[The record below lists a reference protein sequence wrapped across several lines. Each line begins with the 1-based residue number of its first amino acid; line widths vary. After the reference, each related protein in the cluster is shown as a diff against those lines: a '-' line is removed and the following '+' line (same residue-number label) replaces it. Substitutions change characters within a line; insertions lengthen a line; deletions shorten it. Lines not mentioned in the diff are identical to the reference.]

1 MNVNFEYYKVF
12 YHVCA
17 HGSLT
22 AAAQELCISQPAV
35 SQAVRQLEK
44 EAGTKLFL
52 RTSKGVQLTREGELL
67 YHYVKPGAEELLE
80 GGKMLERMLNM
91 DVGEVRIGASD
102 MTLQFYLLPYLER
115 FHERYPKIKVN
126 VSNGPTPETLE
137 FLNEGRIDFG
147 IISTPFEA
155 KPGVKSIPVKEVEN
169 IFIAGPKF
177 REELCG
183 RKVNYRELLEY
194 PCIFLEKK
202 TSTRRFMDQFLEE
215 KGIFLEPEFELAT
228 SDMIV
233 QFVRRNLGVGC
244 LMSGFAREALE
255 LNRVFR
261 LEFEEEMPHRQFCLV
276 TSDKAYMSPAAA
288 KLFDELTG

>member
-1 MNVNFEYYKVF
+1 
-12 YHVCA
+12 
-17 HGSLT
+17 
-22 AAAQELCISQPAV
+22 
-35 SQAVRQLEK
+35 
-44 EAGTKLFL
+44 
-52 RTSKGVQLTREGELL
+52 
-67 YHYVKPGAEELLE
+67 
-80 GGKMLERMLNM
+80 
-91 DVGEVRIGASD
+91 

-183 RKVNYRELLEY
+183 RKVNYRELLKY

-233 QFVRRNLGVGC
+233 QFARRNLGIGC

>member
-44 EAGTKLFL
+44 EAGTKLFF

-67 YHYVKPGAEELLE
+67 YHYVKPGVEELLE

-102 MTLQFYLLPYLER
+102 MTLQFYLLPYLEQ
-115 FHERYPKIKVN
+115 FHREYPKIKVN
-126 VSNGPTPETLE
+126 VTNAPTPETIKSLE
-137 FLNEGRIDFG
+137 EGRIDFG
-147 IISTPFEA
+147 VVTSPFTSR
-155 KPGVKSIPVKEVEN
+155 GTVRQFQVKAIRNV
-169 IFIAGPKF
+169 FIAGSSF
-177 REELCG
+177 RELEG
-183 RKVNYRELLEY
+183 RKLEY
-194 PCIFLEKK
+194 KEL
-202 TSTRRFMDQFLEE
+202 
-215 KGIFLEPEFELAT
+215 EFELAI

-233 QFVRRNLGVGC
+233 QFARRNMGIGC
-244 LMSGFAREALE
+244 VMEGFAEDAIMRGE
-255 LNRVFR
+255 VFR
-261 LEFEEEMPHRQFCLV
+261 LKFKQEMPLRHMCVV
-276 TSDKAYMSPAAA
+276 TGESSLISVPGRRLLDMMACDQAAA
-288 KLFDELTG
+288 EQPAGGR

>member
-1 MNVNFEYYKVF
+1 MDKHGKINLEYYKVF
-12 YHVCA
+12 YYVCRC
-17 HGSLT
+17 GGIT
-22 AAAQELCISQPAV
+22 AAAEVLCISQPAV
-35 SQAVRQLEK
+35 SQAVHQLET
-44 EAGTKLFL
+44 ALGCRLFL
-52 RTSKGVQLTREGELL
+52 RTSKGVKLTREGEVL
-67 YHYVKPGAEELLE
+67 HSYVKRGIESIY
-80 GGKMLERMLNM
+80 
-91 DVGEVRIGASD
+91 DGED
-102 MTLQFYLLPYLER
+102 TLQFYLLPYLER

-177 REELCG
+177 REDLCG

-233 QFVRRNLGVGC
+233 QFARRNLGVGC

-288 KLFDELTG
+288 KMFDELTVLNDCSDESVKTERNH